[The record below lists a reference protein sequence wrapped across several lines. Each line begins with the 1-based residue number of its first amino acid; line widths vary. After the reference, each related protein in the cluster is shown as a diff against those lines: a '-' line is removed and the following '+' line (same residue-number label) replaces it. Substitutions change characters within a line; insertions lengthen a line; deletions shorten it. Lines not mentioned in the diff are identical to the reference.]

1 MKQCLERK
9 PSFRHWLQAH
19 TVILSVSCNSSRL
32 FSVSPHPDGAANIAE
47 DGALSGPQRG
57 LAVRQASRSP
67 ASRRPETPF
76 GSHVAQLGTRSLA
89 IVSLYWAHANPA
101 LAAPP
106 ADPSVQSGTT
116 TMKRVL
122 LFVLLGALAAL
133 AARDKCGPCDPDAC
147 RTPDSCLAGLV
158 KDACGCCMVCGQ
170 REGHRCYHRSVA
182 GSWEHGPCGEDLDC
196 RPRADL
202 APGDPAEALC
212 VCNKAW
218 PMCGSD
224 GVTYDSVC
232 QLTEARYSRRDGL
245 EAASRGPCMA
255 GEVHLVEERACGE
268 KPFTKRFVSVK
279 RRTIHFHI

>member
-1 MKQCLERK
+1 
-9 PSFRHWLQAH
+9 
-19 TVILSVSCNSSRL
+19 
-32 FSVSPHPDGAANIAE
+32 
-47 DGALSGPQRG
+47 
-57 LAVRQASRSP
+57 
-67 ASRRPETPF
+67 
-76 GSHVAQLGTRSLA
+76 
-89 IVSLYWAHANPA
+89 
-101 LAAPP
+101 
-106 ADPSVQSGTT
+106 
-116 TMKRVL
+116 MKRVL
-122 LFVLLGALAAL
+122 LFVLFGALAAL
-133 AARDKCGPCDPDAC
+133 AARDECGPCDPDAC

-255 GEVHLVEERACGE
+255 VGKTRRSSGDSESLTSDAEVDPSQARPPTRSAVQSG
-268 KPFTKRFVSVK
+268 
-279 RRTIHFHI
+279 

>member
-1 MKQCLERK
+1 
-9 PSFRHWLQAH
+9 
-19 TVILSVSCNSSRL
+19 
-32 FSVSPHPDGAANIAE
+32 
-47 DGALSGPQRG
+47 
-57 LAVRQASRSP
+57 
-67 ASRRPETPF
+67 
-76 GSHVAQLGTRSLA
+76 
-89 IVSLYWAHANPA
+89 
-101 LAAPP
+101 
-106 ADPSVQSGTT
+106 
-116 TMKRVL
+116 MKRVL
-122 LFVLLGALAAL
+122 LFVLFGALAAL
-133 AARDKCGPCDPDAC
+133 AARDECGPCDPDAC

-255 GEVHLVEERACGE
+255 GEVHLVEERASGE
-268 KPFTKRFVSVK
+268 KPLPKRFVSVK
-279 RRTIHFHI
+279 RRTMHFHI